1 MYGNVLHIFD
11 VEQASGSNP
20 LSPTT
25 LRGFH
30 RRPASNYLVT
40 TRFLSP
46 TITKKGAQ
54 MASVKLPDG
63 KQLEIEPGEKARD
76 VAEKIGKRLARDAVV
91 AKLDGELIDLDAP
104 LNGGGDFEAVTIDSS
119 EGLEVLRHSTAHA
132 MAQAIVELYPGSKL
146 TIGPPIEN
154 GFFYDIEVAGRITDE
169 DLPRIEERMREIVA
183 LDLPIVR
190 EEVSKAEAEA
200 LYADN
205 PYKTE
210 IIEGLEDGEISVYK
224 QGDFFDLCSGPH
236 VPSTGRLGAF
246 KLQNIAGAYWRGD
259 EKNPMLTRVYGTAWP
274 TEKELKA
281 YLRRLEE
288 AKARDHRKIGK
299 DLDLFTFLPK
309 GEMMRHLMEDYVRE
323 VQTRHGYEHVW
334 TGHLVN
340 EALFAK
346 SGHLEHYRES
356 MFPPMIDGETRYR
369 LKPMNCPSHMTLYNS
384 RSHSYRDLPLRYA
397 EFATLYR
404 YEKSG
409 ELTGLTRVR
418 SLTQDD
424 AHVFCTE
431 DQIQDEFAR
440 ALEIVREVLD
450 TYGFA
455 DYRVQLS
462 LRDQD
467 VAKYVADDAKWSRA
481 EKELREALDTAAIA
495 YDEEAG
501 EAAFYGPKADFIAS
515 DVLGREWQLSTI
527 QVDFIQPA
535 RLGCEYIGE
544 DGKAHTPVLLHRAVT
559 GSTERFM
566 AVLIEHF
573 AGSFPVWL
581 SPVQAVVIP
590 VADRHLDYAR
600 GVQGQLAER
609 DLRVEVDDSQNSMQ
623 KKIRDN
629 SRQKVPYLLIVGD
642 REAEQG
648 SVNVRRRGEKQQE
661 EMALGDFAE
670 AISGEVS
677 SRR

>member
-1 MYGNVLHIFD
+1 
-11 VEQASGSNP
+11 
-20 LSPTT
+20 
-25 LRGFH
+25 
-30 RRPASNYLVT
+30 
-40 TRFLSP
+40 
-46 TITKKGAQ
+46 

-63 KQLEIEPGEKARD
+63 KQLQIEPGQKARD
-76 VAEKIGKRLARDAVV
+76 VAEKIGKRLARDALV

-104 LNGGGDFEAVTIDSS
+104 LNGGGDFEVVTIDSS

-274 TEKELKA
+274 TQKELKA

-299 DLDLFTFLPK
+299 DLDLFTFSPDTGAGIPLFLPK

-340 EALFAK
+340 EILFAK

-455 DYRVQLS
+455 DYHVQLS

-527 QVDFIQPA
+527 QIDFIQPA

-559 GSTERFM
+559 GSTERFL
-566 AVLIEHF
+566 AVLIEHY
-573 AGSFPVWL
+573 AGAFPVWL

-600 GVQGQLAER
+600 GVQEQLAAR

-629 SRQKVPYLLIVGD
+629 SRQKIPYLLIVGD
-642 REAEQG
+642 REAEHG

-670 AISGEVS
+670 AISGQVS

>member
-1 MYGNVLHIFD
+1 
-11 VEQASGSNP
+11 
-20 LSPTT
+20 
-25 LRGFH
+25 
-30 RRPASNYLVT
+30 
-40 TRFLSP
+40 
-46 TITKKGAQ
+46 

-63 KQLEIEPGEKARD
+63 RQLEIEPGEKARE

-104 LNGGGDFEAVTIDSS
+104 LNGGGDFEVVTIDSS

-154 GFFYDIEVAGRITDE
+154 GFFYDIEVAGRLTEE
-169 DLPRIEERMREIVA
+169 DLPRIEERMHEIVA
-183 LDLPIVR
+183 RDLPIQR
-190 EEVSKAEAEA
+190 EEVSKAEAED
-200 LYADN
+200 LYVDN

-224 QGDFFDLCSGPH
+224 QGEFFDLCSGPH

-288 AKARDHRKIGK
+288 ARARDHRKIGK
-299 DLDLFTFLPK
+299 DLELFAFSPDTGAGIPLFLPK

-340 EALFAK
+340 EGLFAK

-384 RSHSYRDLPLRYA
+384 RAHSYRDLPLRYA

-431 DQIQDEFAR
+431 DQIQEEFAR

-481 EKELREALDTAAIA
+481 EKELREALDTAAIS

-501 EAAFYGPKADFIAS
+501 EAAFYGPKADFIAK

-566 AVLIEHF
+566 AVLIEHY
-573 AGSFPVWL
+573 AGAFPVWL

-590 VADRHLDYAR
+590 VADRHLGYAR
-600 GVQGQLAER
+600 EVKEQLAGS

-629 SRQKVPYLLIVGD
+629 SRQKIPYLLIVGD

-648 SVNVRRRGEKQQE
+648 SVNVRKRGEKQHE
-661 EMALGDFAE
+661 EMALDGFAE
-670 AISGEVS
+670 AVLGEVR
-677 SRR
+677 SRT

>member
-1 MYGNVLHIFD
+1 
-11 VEQASGSNP
+11 
-20 LSPTT
+20 
-25 LRGFH
+25 
-30 RRPASNYLVT
+30 
-40 TRFLSP
+40 
-46 TITKKGAQ
+46 

-63 KQLEIEPGEKARD
+63 KQLEIEPGERARD

-91 AKLDGELIDLDAP
+91 AKLNGELIDLDAP
-104 LNGGGDFEAVTIDSS
+104 LDGGGDFEVVTRDSS

-154 GFFYDIEVAGRITDE
+154 GFFYDIEVAGRLTDE

-183 LDLPIVR
+183 RDLPIER
-190 EEVSKAEAEA
+190 EEVSKAEAED
-200 LYADN
+200 LYVDN
-205 PYKTE
+205 HYKTE

-274 TEKELKA
+274 TEKELNA

-299 DLDLFTFLPK
+299 DLDLFTFSPDTGAGIPLFLPK

-323 VQTRHGYEHVW
+323 VQTRHGYQHVW

-340 EALFAK
+340 EVLFAK

-356 MFPPMIDGETRYR
+356 MYPPMIDGETRYR

-495 YDEEAG
+495 YDEEEG

-559 GSTERFM
+559 GSTERFL
-566 AVLIEHF
+566 AVLIEHY
-573 AGSFPVWL
+573 AGAFPVWL

-600 GVQGQLAER
+600 RVQEQLAAR

-629 SRQKVPYLLIVGD
+629 SRQKIPYLLIVGD
-642 REAEQG
+642 REAERG

-661 EMALGDFAE
+661 EIELGDFAE

-677 SRR
+677 SRA

>member
-1 MYGNVLHIFD
+1 
-11 VEQASGSNP
+11 
-20 LSPTT
+20 
-25 LRGFH
+25 
-30 RRPASNYLVT
+30 
-40 TRFLSP
+40 
-46 TITKKGAQ
+46 
-54 MASVKLPDG
+54 
-63 KQLEIEPGEKARD
+63 
-76 VAEKIGKRLARDAVV
+76 
-91 AKLDGELIDLDAP
+91 
-104 LNGGGDFEAVTIDSS
+104 
-119 EGLEVLRHSTAHA
+119 
-132 MAQAIVELYPGSKL
+132 MAQAIAELYPGSKL

-154 GFFYDIEVAGRITDE
+154 GFFYDIEVAGRLTDE

-183 LDLPIVR
+183 RDLPIER
-190 EEVSKAEAEA
+190 EEVSKAEAED
-200 LYADN
+200 LYVDN
-205 PYKTE
+205 HYKTE

-274 TEKELKA
+274 TEKELNA

-299 DLDLFTFLPK
+299 DLDLFTFSPDTGAGIPLFLPK

-323 VQTRHGYEHVW
+323 VQTRHGYQHVW

-340 EALFAK
+340 EVLFAK

-356 MFPPMIDGETRYR
+356 MYPPMIDGETRYR

-559 GSTERFM
+559 GSTERFL
-566 AVLIEHF
+566 AVLIEHY
-573 AGSFPVWL
+573 AGAFPVWL
-581 SPVQAVVIP
+581 SPVQTVVIP

-600 GVQGQLAER
+600 RVQEQLAAR

-629 SRQKVPYLLIVGD
+629 SRQKIPYLLIVGD
-642 REAEQG
+642 REAERG

-661 EMALGDFAE
+661 EIELGDFAE

-677 SRR
+677 SRA

>member
-1 MYGNVLHIFD
+1 
-11 VEQASGSNP
+11 
-20 LSPTT
+20 
-25 LRGFH
+25 
-30 RRPASNYLVT
+30 
-40 TRFLSP
+40 
-46 TITKKGAQ
+46 
-54 MASVKLPDG
+54 MAAVRLPDG
-63 KQLEIEPGEKARD
+63 NELEIRPGENARD
-76 VAEKIGKRLARDAVV
+76 VVEKIGPRLLRDAVV
-91 AKLDGELIDLDAP
+91 AKLDGRLVDLDAP
-104 LNGGGDFEAVTIDSS
+104 LDGGGDFEVVTKNSP

-132 MAQAIVELYPGSKL
+132 MAQAILELYPGSKL

-169 DLPRIEERMREIVA
+169 DLPRIEERMREIVER
-183 LDLPIVR
+183 DLPIER
-190 EEVSKAEAEA
+190 EEVSKAEAES
-200 LYADN
+200 LYRDN
-205 PYKTE
+205 SYKLE
-210 IIEGLEDGEISVYK
+210 IIHDLEDDDISVYR
-224 QGDFFDLCSGPH
+224 QGDFFDLCRGPH
-236 VPSTGRLGAF
+236 VSSTGELGAF

-259 EKNPMLTRVYGTAWP
+259 ENNPMLTRVYGTAWP
-274 TEKELKA
+274 SEKDLKA
-281 YLRRLEE
+281 YLKRLQE
-288 AKARDHRKIGK
+288 ARERDHRKIGK
-299 DLDLFTFLPK
+299 DLHLFTFSPDTGAGIPLFLPK
-309 GEMMRHLMEDYVRE
+309 GEMLRHLMEGYVRE
-323 VQTRHGYEHVW
+323 VQSRHGYEHVW

-340 EALFAK
+340 EKLYAK
-346 SGHLEHYRES
+346 SGHLEHYRDS
-356 MFPPMIDGETRYR
+356 MFPPMVDGETRYR
-369 LKPMNCPSHMTLYNS
+369 LKPMNCPSHMTLYNAS
-384 RSHSYRDLPLRYA
+384 AHSYRDLPLRYA

-467 VAKYVADDAKWSRA
+467 VAKHVADDAKWSRA
-481 EKELREALDTAAIA
+481 EKELREALDTAGIA

-501 EAAFYGPKADFIAS
+501 EAAFYGPKADFMAK

-535 RLGCEYIGE
+535 RLGCQYIGE

-559 GSTERFM
+559 GSTERFL
-566 AVLIEHF
+566 AVLIEHY
-573 AGSFPVWL
+573 AGAFPVWL

-600 GVQGQLAER
+600 GVQEQLAAR

-629 SRQKVPYLLIVGD
+629 SRQKIPYLLIVGD
-642 REAEQG
+642 REAEHG
-648 SVNVRRRGEKQQE
+648 SVNVRKRGEKQQE

>member
-1 MYGNVLHIFD
+1 
-11 VEQASGSNP
+11 
-20 LSPTT
+20 
-25 LRGFH
+25 
-30 RRPASNYLVT
+30 
-40 TRFLSP
+40 
-46 TITKKGAQ
+46 
-54 MASVKLPDG
+54 MASVTLPDG

-104 LNGGGDFEAVTIDSS
+104 LNGGGDFEVVPIDSS

-132 MAQAIVELYPGSKL
+132 MAQAIAELYPGSKL

-154 GFFYDIEVAGRITDE
+154 GFFYDIEVAGRLTDE

-183 LDLPIVR
+183 RDLPIQR
-190 EEVSKAEAEA
+190 EEVSKAEAED
-200 LYADN
+200 LYVDN
-205 PYKTE
+205 PYKAE
-210 IIEGLEDGEISVYK
+210 IIEGLEDGEISIYK

-281 YLRRLEE
+281 YLRRLDE

-299 DLDLFTFLPK
+299 DLDLFTFSPDTGAGIPLFLPK

-340 EALFAK
+340 EVLFAK

-501 EAAFYGPKADFIAS
+501 EAAFYGPKADFIAK

-535 RLGCEYIGE
+535 RLGCQYIGE

-559 GSTERFM
+559 GSTERFL
-566 AVLIEHF
+566 AVLIEHY
-573 AGSFPVWL
+573 AGAFPVWL
-581 SPVQAVVIP
+581 SPVQAVAIP

-600 GVQGQLAER
+600 GVQEQLAER

-629 SRQKVPYLLIVGD
+629 SRQKIPYLLIVGD

-648 SVNVRRRGEKQQE
+648 SVNVRRRGQKQQE
-661 EMALGDFAE
+661 EMVLGDFAE

>member
-1 MYGNVLHIFD
+1 
-11 VEQASGSNP
+11 
-20 LSPTT
+20 
-25 LRGFH
+25 
-30 RRPASNYLVT
+30 
-40 TRFLSP
+40 
-46 TITKKGAQ
+46 

-63 KQLEIEPGEKARD
+63 KQLQIEPGEKARD
-76 VAEKIGKRLARDAVV
+76 VAEKIGRRLARDAVV

-104 LNGGGDFEAVTIDSS
+104 LNGGGDFEVVTVNSS
-119 EGLEVLRHSTAHA
+119 EGLEVLRHSTAHV

-154 GFFYDIEVAGRITDE
+154 GFFYDIEVAGRLTDE
-169 DLPRIEERMREIVA
+169 DLPLIEERMHEIVA
-183 LDLPIVR
+183 RDLPIQR
-190 EEVSKAEAEA
+190 EEVSKAEAED
-200 LYADN
+200 LYVDN

-210 IIEGLEDGEISVYK
+210 IIEGLEDGDISVYK

-236 VPSTGRLGAF
+236 VPSTGTLGAF

-259 EKNPMLTRVYGTAWP
+259 ENNPMLTRVYGTAWP
-274 TEKELKA
+274 TEKELRA
-281 YLRRLEE
+281 YLRRLDE
-288 AKARDHRKIGK
+288 ARARDHRKIGK
-299 DLDLFTFLPK
+299 DLGLFTFSPETGAGIPLFLPK
-309 GEMMRHLMEDYVRE
+309 GEMMRRLMEDYVRE
-323 VQTRHGYEHVW
+323 VQTRHGYQHVW

-340 EALFAK
+340 EVLFAK

-455 DYRVQLS
+455 DFRVQLS

-501 EAAFYGPKADFIAS
+501 EAAFYGPKADFLAK

-573 AGSFPVWL
+573 AGAFPVWL

-600 GVQGQLAER
+600 GVQEQLTAW

-629 SRQKVPYLLIVGD
+629 SRQRVPYLLIVGD
-642 REAEQG
+642 REAEDG
-648 SVNVRRRGEKQQE
+648 SVNVRRRGERQQQE
-661 EMALGDFAE
+661 MDLGDFAE
-670 AISGEVS
+670 AVSAEVR
-677 SRR
+677 SRE

>member
-1 MYGNVLHIFD
+1 
-11 VEQASGSNP
+11 
-20 LSPTT
+20 
-25 LRGFH
+25 
-30 RRPASNYLVT
+30 
-40 TRFLSP
+40 
-46 TITKKGAQ
+46 
-54 MASVKLPDG
+54 MAFVKLPDG

-104 LNGGGDFEAVTIDSS
+104 LDGGGDFEVITKDSS

-154 GFFYDIEVAGRITDE
+154 GFFYDIEVAGRLTDE

-183 LDLPIVR
+183 RDLPIER
-190 EEVSKAEAEA
+190 EEVSKAEAED
-200 LYADN
+200 LYVDN
-205 PYKTE
+205 HYKTE
-210 IIEGLEDGEISVYK
+210 IIEGLGDGEISIYK
-224 QGDFFDLCSGPH
+224 QGDFFDLCTGPH

-299 DLDLFTFLPK
+299 DLDLFTFSPDTGAGIPLFLPK
-309 GEMMRHLMEDYVRE
+309 GEMVRHLMEDYVRE

-346 SGHLEHYRES
+346 SGHLEHYKES
-356 MFPPMIDGETRYR
+356 MFPPIVDGETRYR

-384 RSHSYRDLPLRYA
+384 RSHSYRDLPIRYA

-455 DYRVQLS
+455 EYRVQLS

-481 EKELREALDTAAIA
+481 EKELREALDTADIA

-501 EAAFYGPKADFIAS
+501 EAAFYGPKADFIAK

-559 GSTERFM
+559 GSTERFL
-566 AVLIEHF
+566 AVLIEHY
-573 AGSFPVWL
+573 AGVFPVWL

-600 GVQGQLAER
+600 GVQEQLAQR

-629 SRQKVPYLLIVGD
+629 SRQKIPYLLIVGD
-642 REAEQG
+642 REVERG

-661 EMALGDFAE
+661 EMELGDFTE

>member
-1 MYGNVLHIFD
+1 
-11 VEQASGSNP
+11 
-20 LSPTT
+20 
-25 LRGFH
+25 
-30 RRPASNYLVT
+30 
-40 TRFLSP
+40 
-46 TITKKGAQ
+46 
-54 MASVKLPDG
+54 MASVTLPDG
-63 KQLEIEPGEKARD
+63 KQLEIEPGEKARE

-104 LNGGGDFEAVTIDSS
+104 LNGGGDFEVVTIASS

-132 MAQAIVELYPGSKL
+132 MAQAILELYPGSKL
-146 TIGPPIEN
+146 TLGPPIEN
-154 GFFYDIEVAGRITDE
+154 GFFYDIEVAGRLTDE
-169 DLPRIEERMREIVA
+169 DLPRIEERMHEIVA
-183 LDLPIVR
+183 RDLPIQR
-190 EEVSKAEAEA
+190 EEVSKAEAED
-200 LYADN
+200 LYVDN

-288 AKARDHRKIGK
+288 ARARDHRKIGK
-299 DLDLFTFLPK
+299 DLELFAFSPDTGAGIPLFLPK

-340 EALFAK
+340 EGLFAK

-384 RSHSYRDLPLRYA
+384 RAHSYRDLPLRYA

-431 DQIQDEFAR
+431 DQIQEEFAR

-450 TYGFA
+450 TYGFT
-455 DYRVQLS
+455 DYRVRLS

-467 VAKYVADDAKWSRA
+467 GPSTWRTTRSGRGPRRSCERRSTPPASPTTRRPERRPSTGRRPTSWPRTCSAASGSSPRYRSTSSSRPGWVA
-481 EKELREALDTAAIA
+481 
-495 YDEEAG
+495 
-501 EAAFYGPKADFIAS
+501 
-515 DVLGREWQLSTI
+515 STS
-527 QVDFIQPA
+527 A
-535 RLGCEYIGE
+535 R
-544 DGKAHTPVLLHRAVT
+544 T
-559 GSTERFM
+559 
-566 AVLIEHF
+566 
-573 AGSFPVWL
+573 
-581 SPVQAVVIP
+581 
-590 VADRHLDYAR
+590 
-600 GVQGQLAER
+600 
-609 DLRVEVDDSQNSMQ
+609 
-623 KKIRDN
+623 
-629 SRQKVPYLLIVGD
+629 
-642 REAEQG
+642 
-648 SVNVRRRGEKQQE
+648 VRRTRRCCCTGPSRVLRRG
-661 EMALGDFAE
+661 
-670 AISGEVS
+670 SWPS
-677 SRR
+677 

>member
-1 MYGNVLHIFD
+1 
-11 VEQASGSNP
+11 
-20 LSPTT
+20 
-25 LRGFH
+25 
-30 RRPASNYLVT
+30 
-40 TRFLSP
+40 
-46 TITKKGAQ
+46 

-63 KQLEIEPGEKARD
+63 KQLQIEPGEKARD

-104 LNGGGDFEAVTIDSS
+104 LNGGGDFEVVTVNSS
-119 EGLEVLRHSTAHA
+119 EGLEVLRHSTAHV
-132 MAQAIVELYPGSKL
+132 MAQAILELYPGSKL

-154 GFFYDIEVAGRITDE
+154 GFFYDIEVAGRLTDE
-169 DLPRIEERMREIVA
+169 DLPLIEERMHEIVA
-183 LDLPIVR
+183 RDLPIQR
-190 EEVSKAEAEA
+190 EEVSKAEAED
-200 LYADN
+200 LYVDN

-210 IIEGLEDGEISVYK
+210 IIEGLEDGDISVYK

-236 VPSTGRLGAF
+236 VPSTGTLGAF

-259 EKNPMLTRVYGTAWP
+259 ENNPMLTRVYGTAWP
-274 TEKELKA
+274 TEKELRA
-281 YLRRLEE
+281 YLRRLDE
-288 AKARDHRKIGK
+288 ARARDHRKIGK
-299 DLDLFTFLPK
+299 DLDLFTFSPETGAGIPLFLPK
-309 GEMMRHLMEDYVRE
+309 GEMIRHLMEDYVRE
-323 VQTRHGYEHVW
+323 VQTSHGYQHVW

-340 EALFAK
+340 EVLFAK

-455 DYRVQLS
+455 DFRVQLS

-501 EAAFYGPKADFIAS
+501 EAAFYGPKADFLAK

-573 AGSFPVWL
+573 AGAFPVWL

-600 GVQGQLAER
+600 GVQEQLAAR

-642 REAEQG
+642 REAEEG
-648 SVNVRRRGEKQQE
+648 SVNVRRRGERQQQE
-661 EMALGDFAE
+661 MDLGDFAE
-670 AISGEVS
+670 AVSAEVR
-677 SRR
+677 SRG

>member
-1 MYGNVLHIFD
+1 
-11 VEQASGSNP
+11 
-20 LSPTT
+20 
-25 LRGFH
+25 
-30 RRPASNYLVT
+30 
-40 TRFLSP
+40 
-46 TITKKGAQ
+46 

-63 KQLEIEPGEKARD
+63 KQLEIDPGEKARD

-104 LNGGGDFEAVTIDSS
+104 LNGGGDFEVVTIDSS

-154 GFFYDIEVAGRITDE
+154 GFFYDIEVEGRLTDE
-169 DLPRIEERMREIVA
+169 DLPRIEERMREIIA
-183 LDLPIVR
+183 RDLPIER
-190 EEVSKAEAEA
+190 EEVSKAEAED
-200 LYADN
+200 LYVDN

-236 VPSTGRLGAF
+236 VSSTGRLGAF

-299 DLDLFTFLPK
+299 DLDLFTFSPDTGAGIPLFLPK

-334 TGHLVN
+334 TGHMVN
-340 EALFAK
+340 EVLFAK

-559 GSTERFM
+559 GSTERFL
-566 AVLIEHF
+566 AVLIEHY
-573 AGSFPVWL
+573 AGAFPVWL

-590 VADRHLDYAR
+590 VADRHLEYAR
-600 GVQGQLAER
+600 RVQEQLAER

-623 KKIRDN
+623 KKIRYN
-629 SRQKVPYLLIVGD
+629 SRQKIPYLLIVGD
-642 REAEQG
+642 RESEHS

-661 EMALGDFAE
+661 EMVLGDFAE

-677 SRR
+677 SRA